1 MKRKAICILLT
12 SALTAAFLAGCGSSG
27 NSSGSSA
34 SSANTAEAVETAET
48 TKTEEAP
55 AENSGTA
62 QAEDNAVVLGTDDTS
77 KLKAYDFDL
86 SVLGDTPA
94 TKLDDAVK
102 DGDFVVA
109 LSDSFSGNSWRQ
121 QFEKEFEAAAE
132 KYKQEGYISDYV
144 ILDAGGDQTK
154 QVSDIEDLITQGVDA
169 IVVDAI
175 TDVALNDVL
184 QEAQDAGI
192 LVLNCDNLV
201 TTDVTSKIIVS
212 DYDFGYTG
220 GSWLGEQLGGKGGK
234 VVVLDGTAGSS
245 TDTNRHNGMVD
256 GLKASNPSAEIVAQ
270 QNADWDYATASTAMG
285 TILSANPEIDG
296 VLSQG
301 GAMTMAAIDAF
312 VAADRKLVPM
322 TGEASNGFLRMW
334 SEYKDQGFSSIAFA
348 NPPFQSVMCL
358 NLAINKFNG
367 VEIAPT
373 YQLNIPSITDDM
385 IDRLYD
391 SDLSD
396 SFWVFSTLSEDQ
408 VKELFAE

>member
-1 MKRKAICILLT
+1 
-12 SALTAAFLAGCGSSG
+12 
-27 NSSGSSA
+27 
-34 SSANTAEAVETAET
+34 
-48 TKTEEAP
+48 
-55 AENSGTA
+55 
-62 QAEDNAVVLGTDDTS
+62 
-77 KLKAYDFDL
+77 
-86 SVLGDTPA
+86 
-94 TKLDDAVK
+94 
-102 DGDFVVA
+102 
-109 LSDSFSGNSWRQ
+109 
-121 QFEKEFEAAAE
+121 
-132 KYKQEGYISDYV
+132 
-144 ILDAGGDQTK
+144 
-154 QVSDIEDLITQGVDA
+154 
-169 IVVDAI
+169 
-175 TDVALNDVL
+175 
-184 QEAQDAGI
+184 
-192 LVLNCDNLV
+192 
-201 TTDVTSKIIVS
+201 
-212 DYDFGYTG
+212 
-220 GSWLGEQLGGKGGK
+220 
-234 VVVLDGTAGSS
+234 
-245 TDTNRHNGMVD
+245 MVD

-301 GAMTMAAIDAF
+301 GARTMAAIDAF

-358 NLAINKFNG
+358 NLAINKLNG